1 MQISVAGLLQ
11 FVQTQVTFSF
21 IFFEENQMQEQDK
34 VRRFLFE
41 QHGIRGVW
49 VKLVDSWQ
57 EAKQFQNQPEIALNQ
72 LGQALASVAMLST
85 TVKFDGSMIL
95 QAQSDG
101 AISTLVAQASNDYK
115 IRGVVKC
122 AKNPEGDSLTELF
135 GQGRLVLTIEAG
147 QGNPYQ
153 GIVPL
158 QGENLAS
165 ALETYFEQSEQ
176 LKTRLWLFA
185 NATHAAGLLL
195 QELPSQEGQPNDW
208 ETIEVLA
215 NTVTAQEMFDLDC
228 HELLHRLFHEEDV
241 RLFNSEAVEF
251 QCSCSRERIEN
262 TLRAMGKEEVRAI
275 LIEQEKIDVTCEFCH
290 ANYQFHAPDIDV
302 IFSAETSQ

>member
-1 MQISVAGLLQ
+1 MPISVAGLLQ
-11 FVQTQVTFSF
+11 FAQCRQRLVLY
-21 IFFEENQMQEQDK
+21 FFEENQMQEQDK

-57 EAKQFQNQPEIALNQ
+57 AAKQFQNQSEIALNQ
-72 LGQALASVAMLST
+72 LGQALASVTMLST
-85 TVKFDGSMIL
+85 TVKFNGSMIL

-122 AKNPEGDSLTELF
+122 AKTPVGNSLAELF
-135 GQGRLVLTIEAG
+135 GQGRLVLTIETG

-158 QGENLAS
+158 QGDNLAA
-165 ALETYFEQSEQ
+165 ALQTYFEQSEQ

-185 NATHAAGLLL
+185 NSTHAAGLLL

-208 ETIEVLA
+208 ETIEILA
-215 NTVTAQEMFDLDC
+215 NTLTEQEMFDLDC

-241 RLFNSEAVEF
+241 RLFNSESVEF
-251 QCSCSRERIEN
+251 ECSCSRQRVEN
-262 TLRAMGKEEVRAI
+262 AIRAMGEDKARAI
-275 LIEQEKIDVTCEFCH
+275 LDEQGIIDVTCEFCFED
-290 ANYQFHAPDIDV
+290 YEFYEPDVDV
-302 IFSAETSQ
+302 IFNSENLQ

>member
-1 MQISVAGLLQ
+1 
-11 FVQTQVTFSF
+11 
-21 IFFEENQMQEQDK
+21 MQEQDR

-57 EAKQFQNQPEIALNQ
+57 AAKQFQHQPEIALNQ
-72 LGQALASVAMLST
+72 LGQALASVTMLST
-85 TVKFDGSMIL
+85 TVKFDGAMIL

-101 AISTLVAQASNDYK
+101 AISTLVAQATDQYK

-122 AKNPEGDSLTELF
+122 AEDVKGDSLSELF
-135 GQGRLVLTIEAG
+135 GAGRLVLTIEAG
-147 QGNPYQ
+147 NGKPYQ

-158 QGENLAS
+158 QGENLAA
-165 ALETYFEQSEQ
+165 ALQMYFEQSEQ

-185 NATHAAGLLL
+185 NETHAAGLLL
-195 QELPSQEGQPNDW
+195 QELPVQDGQPNDW
-208 ETIEVLA
+208 ETIEILA

-241 RLFNSEAVEF
+241 RLFNSEVVEF
-251 QCSCSRERIEN
+251 KCSCSRERIEE
-262 TLRAMGKEEVRAI
+262 TLHSMGEEELQSI
-275 LIEQEKIDVTCEFCH
+275 LQERETIEVTCEFCSE
-290 ANYQFHAPDIDV
+290 NYRFNAQDIEAL
-302 IFSAETSQ
+302 FKN

>member
-1 MQISVAGLLQ
+1 
-11 FVQTQVTFSF
+11 
-21 IFFEENQMQEQDK
+21 MQEQDR

-57 EAKQFQNQPEIALNQ
+57 AAKQFQQQPEVAVNQ
-72 LGQALASVAMLST
+72 LGQALASVTMLST
-85 TVKFDGSMIL
+85 TVKFDGAMIL

-101 AISTLVAQASNDYK
+101 AISTLVAQATDQYK

-122 AKNPEGDSLTELF
+122 AEDVKGDSLPELF
-135 GQGRLVLTIEAG
+135 GAGRLVLTIEAG
-147 QGNPYQ
+147 NGNPYQ

-158 QGENLAS
+158 QGENLAA
-165 ALETYFEQSEQ
+165 ALQMYFEQSEQ

-185 NATHAAGLLL
+185 NETHAAGLLL

-208 ETIEVLA
+208 ETIEILA
-215 NTVTAQEMFDLDC
+215 NTVTEQEMFDLDC

-241 RLFNSEAVEF
+241 RLFNSEVVEF
-251 QCSCSRERIEN
+251 ECSCSRERIEK
-262 TLRAMGKEEVRAI
+262 TLRAMGGEELQSI
-275 LIEQEKIDVTCEFCH
+275 LQERETIEVTCEFCSE
-290 ANYQFHAPDIDV
+290 NYRFNAQDV
-302 IFSAETSQ
+302 EALFKN

>member
-1 MQISVAGLLQ
+1 
-11 FVQTQVTFSF
+11 
-21 IFFEENQMQEQDK
+21 MQEQDR

-57 EAKQFQNQPEIALNQ
+57 AAKQFQHQPEVAVNQ
-72 LGQALASVAMLST
+72 LGQALASVTMLST
-85 TVKFDGSMIL
+85 TVKFDGAMIL

-101 AISTLVAQASNDYK
+101 AISTLVAQATNDYK

-122 AKNPEGDSLTELF
+122 AEDVKGDSLPELF
-135 GQGRLVLTIEAG
+135 GAGRLVLTIEAG
-147 QGNPYQ
+147 NGKPYQ

-158 QGENLAS
+158 QGENLAA
-165 ALETYFEQSEQ
+165 ALQMYFEQSEQ

-185 NATHAAGLLL
+185 NETHAAGLLL

-208 ETIEVLA
+208 ETIEILA

-241 RLFNSEAVEF
+241 RLFNSEVVEF
-251 QCSCSRERIEN
+251 ECSCSRERIEK
-262 TLRAMGKEEVRAI
+262 TLQAMGENELQAI
-275 LIEQEKIDVTCEFCH
+275 LQERETIDVTCEFCSE
-290 ANYQFHAPDIDV
+290 NYRFDAQDV
-302 IFSAETSQ
+302 EALFKN

>member
-1 MQISVAGLLQ
+1 
-11 FVQTQVTFSF
+11 
-21 IFFEENQMQEQDK
+21 MQERDR

-49 VKLVDSWQ
+49 VKLADSWQ
-57 EAKQFQNQPEIALNQ
+57 AAKQFQHQPEIAVNQ
-72 LGQALASVAMLST
+72 LGQALASVTMLST
-85 TVKFDGSMIL
+85 TVKFDGAMIL

-101 AISTLVAQASNDYK
+101 AISTLVAQATDKYK

-122 AKNPEGDSLTELF
+122 AEDVKGDSLPELF
-135 GQGRLVLTIEAG
+135 GAGRLVLTIEAG
-147 QGNPYQ
+147 NGKPYQ

-158 QGENLAS
+158 QGENLAA
-165 ALETYFEQSEQ
+165 ALQMYFEQSEQ

-185 NATHAAGLLL
+185 NETHAAGLLL

-208 ETIEVLA
+208 ETIEILA

-241 RLFNSEAVEF
+241 RLFNSEVVEF
-251 QCSCSRERIEN
+251 ECSCSRERIEK
-262 TLRAMGKEEVRAI
+262 TLKAMGEEELQSI
-275 LIEQEKIDVTCEFCH
+275 LQERETIEVTCEFCSE
-290 ANYQFHAPDIDV
+290 NYRFNAQDV
-302 IFSAETSQ
+302 EALFKN

>member
-1 MQISVAGLLQ
+1 
-11 FVQTQVTFSF
+11 
-21 IFFEENQMQEQDK
+21 MQEQDR

-57 EAKQFQNQPEIALNQ
+57 AAKQFQHQPEVAVNQ
-72 LGQALASVAMLST
+72 LGQALASITMLST
-85 TVKFDGSMIL
+85 TVKFDGAMIL

-101 AISTLVAQASNDYK
+101 AISTLVAQATNDYK

-122 AKNPEGDSLTELF
+122 AEDVKGDSLPELF
-135 GQGRLVLTIEAG
+135 GAGRLVLTIEAG
-147 QGNPYQ
+147 NGKPYQ

-158 QGENLAS
+158 QGENLAA
-165 ALETYFEQSEQ
+165 ALQMYFEQSEQ

-185 NATHAAGLLL
+185 NETHAAGLLL

-208 ETIEVLA
+208 ETIEILA

-241 RLFNSEAVEF
+241 RLFNSEKVEF
-251 QCSCSRERIEN
+251 ECSCSRERIEK
-262 TLRAMGKEEVRAI
+262 TLRAMGEEELQSI
-275 LIEQEKIDVTCEFCH
+275 LQERETIEVTCEFCSEH
-290 ANYQFHAPDIDV
+290 YRFDAQDV
-302 IFSAETSQ
+302 EALFKN

>member
-1 MQISVAGLLQ
+1 MQEEPAGVAKVLPL
-11 FVQTQVTFSF
+11 SNEK
-21 IFFEENQMQEQDK
+21 IMQEQDK

-57 EAKQFQNQPEIALNQ
+57 AAKQFQKQPEIAVHQ
-72 LGQALASVAMLST
+72 LGRALASVTMLST
-85 TVKFDGSMIL
+85 TVKFNGSIIL

-101 AISTLVAQASNDYK
+101 AISTLVAQATDKRK
-115 IRGVVKC
+115 IRGIVKC
-122 AKNPEGDSLTELF
+122 VKPVIGTSLSELF
-135 GQGRLVLTIEAG
+135 GQGRLVFTIDAG
-147 QGNPYQ
+147 GNPYQ

-165 ALETYFEQSEQ
+165 ALQTYFEQSEQ

-185 NATHAAGLLL
+185 NNTHAAGLLL

-208 ETIEVLA
+208 ETLEVLA

-228 HELLHRLFHEEDV
+228 QNLLHRLFHEEDV
-241 RLFNSEAVEF
+241 RLFDAENVEF
-251 QCSCSRERIEN
+251 ECACSRERIET
-262 TLRAMGKEEVRAI
+262 TLYAMGEEELRSI
-275 LIEQEKIDVTCEFCH
+275 LSERETIDVTCEFCH
-290 ANYQFHAPDIDV
+290 EGYRFDNDNVSKLFVTH
-302 IFSAETSQ
+302 

>member
-1 MQISVAGLLQ
+1 
-11 FVQTQVTFSF
+11 
-21 IFFEENQMQEQDK
+21 MQEQDK

-57 EAKQFQNQPEIALNQ
+57 AAKQFQQQPESALNQ
-72 LGQALASVAMLST
+72 LGQALASITMLST

-122 AKNPEGDSLTELF
+122 TENVSGDSLSELF

-158 QGENLAS
+158 QGENLAA
-165 ALETYFEQSEQ
+165 ALQTYFEQSEQ

-185 NATHAAGLLL
+185 NETHAAGLLL

-208 ETIEVLA
+208 ETIEALA
-215 NTVTAQEMFDLDC
+215 STVTAQEMFDLDC

-241 RLFNSEAVEF
+241 RLFNSETVEF
-251 QCSCSRERIEN
+251 KCSCSRERIEN
-262 TLRAMGKEEVRAI
+262 TLQAMGEDEVRSI
-275 LIEQEKIDVTCEFCH
+275 LTERETIVVTCEFCH
-290 ANYQFHAPDIDV
+290 ENYGFNAQDV
-302 IFSAETSQ
+302 DNLFAA

>member
-1 MQISVAGLLQ
+1 MK
-11 FVQTQVTFSF
+11 
-21 IFFEENQMQEQDK
+21 EQDR

-57 EAKQFQNQPEIALNQ
+57 AAKQFQHQPEVAVNQ
-72 LGQALASVAMLST
+72 LGQALASVTMLST
-85 TVKFDGSMIL
+85 TVKFDGAMIL

-101 AISTLVAQASNDYK
+101 AISTLVAQATNDYK

-122 AKNPEGDSLTELF
+122 AEDVKGDSLPELF
-135 GQGRLVLTIEAG
+135 GAGRLVLTIEAG
-147 QGNPYQ
+147 NGKPYQ

-158 QGENLAS
+158 QGENLAA
-165 ALETYFEQSEQ
+165 ALQMYFEQSEQ

-185 NATHAAGLLL
+185 DETHAAGLLL

-208 ETIEVLA
+208 ETIEILA

-241 RLFNSEAVEF
+241 RLFNSEKVEF
-251 QCSCSRERIEN
+251 ECSCSRERIEK
-262 TLRAMGKEEVRAI
+262 TLRAMGEEELQSI
-275 LIEQEKIDVTCEFCH
+275 LQERETIEVACEFCSEH
-290 ANYQFHAPDIDV
+290 YRFDAQDV
-302 IFSAETSQ
+302 EALFKN